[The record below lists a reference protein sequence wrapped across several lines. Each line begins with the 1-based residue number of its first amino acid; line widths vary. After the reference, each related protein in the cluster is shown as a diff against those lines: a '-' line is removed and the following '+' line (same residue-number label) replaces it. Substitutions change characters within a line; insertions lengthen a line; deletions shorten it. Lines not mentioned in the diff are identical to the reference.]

1 MKLSLVS
8 LVDLP
13 FSVAPSCPHKLSHR
27 VGPLGVSALSR
38 ASWRPMLRR
47 RDLRLRVRRRS
58 PLHSA
63 EAVADREAAAAALAA
78 AMEVD
83 ARNNKM
89 PPPPTAPHTGSPAK
103 RTKHASQAG
112 PPGVQP
118 SPMFGSQVPK
128 AGDEPVRTEQ
138 DRTRGSARGGGAG
151 LANPGSGT
159 GRREPVHHHIG
170 EGDPPW
176 LAGLR
181 QTLLG
186 DMHDMKEGQ
195 REILTSVQQQREE
208 FRSKGRRLETVEE
221 RQGEML
227 AFRDDMERRMRDM
240 QTELREVRSRSV
252 SPAPTP
258 RNAGGARAGTG
269 QAPSPAASSTTPYV
283 VDDFQL
289 VLGGYTDAKREEIQ
303 NEVRG
308 LFEAAHALPLLRNII
323 TPYVRSNICRIELL
337 YLDEGL
343 SARRKVQ
350 QSVIVGLRAQLEAR
364 NKKSQIAGQE
374 RAALWVSRNRGVEER
389 NRLRALLGLRDFG
402 LRFLPPGD
410 VDFDWKGRV
419 WFRNCQVLFHCDR
432 EEPSPHALMFL
443 SARGDETGWWTS
455 TPTISRI
462 LGMSESQVRTELQGR
477 GCGRGPGPRQVSE
490 REENLRRVSCAC
502 ATWNLHGKPVESLT
516 HLFRGLIHHERCSH
530 WGC

>member
-1 MKLSLVS
+1 
-8 LVDLP
+8 
-13 FSVAPSCPHKLSHR
+13 
-27 VGPLGVSALSR
+27 
-38 ASWRPMLRR
+38 
-47 RDLRLRVRRRS
+47 
-58 PLHSA
+58 
-63 EAVADREAAAAALAA
+63 
-78 AMEVD
+78 
-83 ARNNKM
+83 
-89 PPPPTAPHTGSPAK
+89 
-103 RTKHASQAG
+103 
-112 PPGVQP
+112 
-118 SPMFGSQVPK
+118 MFGSQVPK

-252 SPAPTP
+252 SPAPAP

-490 REENLRRVSCAC
+490 REGNLRRVSCAC

-516 HLFRGLIHHERCSH
+516 HPFRGLIHHERCSH

>member
-1 MKLSLVS
+1 
-8 LVDLP
+8 
-13 FSVAPSCPHKLSHR
+13 
-27 VGPLGVSALSR
+27 
-38 ASWRPMLRR
+38 
-47 RDLRLRVRRRS
+47 
-58 PLHSA
+58 
-63 EAVADREAAAAALAA
+63 
-78 AMEVD
+78 MEVD
-83 ARNNKM
+83 SRNNKM
-89 PPPPTAPHTGSPAK
+89 PPPLTAPNTGSPTK

-112 PPGVQP
+112 PPGLQP
-118 SPMFGSQVPK
+118 SPMFGGQVPK
-128 AGDEPVRTEQ
+128 AGDVSAKTEQ
-138 DRTRGSARGGGAG
+138 DRTRVSARGGGVG
-151 LANPGSGT
+151 LVNPGTGT
-159 GRREPVHHHIG
+159 GRNEPVHHHIG

-186 DMHDMKEGQ
+186 DMQDMKEGQ

-208 FRSKGRRLETVEE
+208 FRSMGRRLETVEE

-240 QTELREVRSRSV
+240 QNELREVRSRSV

-258 RNAGGARAGTG
+258 RNAGPRAGTG
-269 QAPSPAASSTTPYV
+269 QAPSPAASSTAPYV

-389 NRLRALLGLRDFG
+389 NRFRAAGAS
-402 LRFLPPGD
+402 RF
-410 VDFDWKGRV
+410 R
-419 WFRNCQVLFHCDR
+419 
-432 EEPSPHALMFL
+432 A
-443 SARGDETGWWTS
+443 
-455 TPTISRI
+455 
-462 LGMSESQVRTELQGR
+462 
-477 GCGRGPGPRQVSE
+477 
-490 REENLRRVSCAC
+490 
-502 ATWNLHGKPVESLT
+502 
-516 HLFRGLIHHERCSH
+516 
-530 WGC
+530 